1 MALRCVYTDL
11 DGTLL
16 GRYGSL
22 FRDSEGEFSMLQARM
37 LEACHRAGV
46 EVVIK
51 SGRREGSV
59 MEDAKLI
66 GSRSYIYEVGCAVVI
81 DGEKTVLVG
90 DAESDP
96 GRTLAETMVDRGIPD
111 ELFEHFSGRLDWH
124 SPWHRQREL
133 SLLFKG
139 KVDVDE
145 ANRLLA
151 ERGHTGLRLIDNGAI
166 FAPMDGI
173 EGPAHAYHLLPEA
186 ASKANAVV
194 FHMRARGYTA
204 DQCIAIGDSVEDLA
218 VAEVV
223 GRFFVP
229 ANGPERDPALRE
241 AIGGTTQR
249 DGHRGP
255 DGRWRLRG
263 GRLDP
268 GGRLMRSIHVTRII
282 PAPAEEVFDLL
293 ADHAHYARFR
303 GITEAELLNEGE
315 PPPNGVGAIRLVVS
329 GPIRFEE
336 EITGYDRPT
345 KLDYLI
351 VRINSPLEHEGGHI
365 SLAPDGSATRVDWR
379 SEFRVPVRVIGPA
392 MELAWSII
400 LSRGFR
406 HVLEDVERTLRT

>member
-1 MALRCVYTDL
+1 LALRCVYTDL

-37 LEACHRAGV
+37 LEACDRARV

-151 ERGHTGLRLIDNGAI
+151 ERDHTGLRLIDNGAI
-166 FAPMDGI
+166 FAPLDGI
-173 EGPAHAYHLLPEA
+173 DGPAHAYHLLPEA
-186 ASKANAVV
+186 ASKANAVA
-194 FHMRARGYTA
+194 FHMRARGYA
-204 DQCIAIGDSVEDLA
+204 PDECIAIGDSMEDLA

-229 ANGPERDPALRE
+229 ANGPERDSALRE
-241 AIGGTTQR
+241 AIGGRPNVTVTEGR
-249 DGHRGP
+249 MGDG
-255 DGRWRLRG
+255 
-263 GRLDP
+263 
-268 GGRLMRSIHVTRII
+268 V
-282 PAPAEEVFDLL
+282 
-293 ADHAHYARFR
+293 Y
-303 GITEAELLNEGE
+303 EA
-315 PPPNGVGAIRLVVS
+315 VVS
-329 GPIRFEE
+329 
-336 EITGYDRPT
+336 T
-345 KLDYLI
+345 
-351 VRINSPLEHEGGHI
+351 
-365 SLAPDGSATRVDWR
+365 LAGA
-379 SEFRVPVRVIGPA
+379 
-392 MELAWSII
+392 
-400 LSRGFR
+400 
-406 HVLEDVERTLRT
+406 